1 MTGDQQ
7 RRGNLPRWIGV
18 AAFWLAIAG
27 LSVPAAAQTGPGG
40 APTTVREIRVE
51 GIQRIE
57 PETVRSYMSIR
68 AGDPFDPE
76 RIDRSLKSLFGTG
89 LFADVSI
96 RQEGAVLIVRVV
108 ENPIIN
114 RLVFE
119 GNDQIDDETLNSE
132 VQLAPRQV
140 YSRTRVQND
149 VKRIVELYR
158 ADGRFAAK
166 VEPKIIRLSQNRLDL
181 VFEIDEGPPTKIRKI
196 SFIGNKRFTDSR
208 LRSVIQSQESSLMNY
223 LTLSFL
229 TGAGIY
235 DPDLLTF
242 DRELLLRFYQNK
254 GFADFRVVSAVAELS
269 RNRRDF
275 FVTFTLEEGQRYRFG
290 SIEISSR
297 LEELDVSKLT
307 PAMKIKQGERYNA
320 KLVEA
325 TVSSLT
331 DAVGNFGF
339 AFVDIKTRV
348 KRDREKR
355 TVGITFEIGEAP
367 RVFVERIDVKGNF
380 RTFDRVLRR
389 EFRLVEGD
397 AFNTARFRRS
407 RQRLR
412 NLRFFK
418 KVEVKKT
425 EGSADD
431 RVVIDVKVEEQSTG
445 TFSIGGGFSSTEG
458 LISQLSLTERNL
470 LGKGQ
475 QGRLSF
481 RIGTEVQEFLL
492 GFTEPYFLDRNL
504 SAGFDIFQTFRRKR
518 DSINFEEQNTGLRL
532 NSGFEYD
539 ENLRQGLSYNL
550 RSTKI
555 TDIDDDASVFVKQ
568 QKGTTVTS
576 SIGQSLTYD
585 RRDSRVLPREGH
597 VVRLTNEFAG
607 LGGDA
612 RFIKTVIAGAQYYP
626 VGEKWVASLRGKV
639 GYIFGI
645 GEDVRINDR
654 FFLGGDSF
662 PGFKR
667 FGVGPRDV
675 STKDALGGNLLYT
688 LTSELSFPLGGKD
701 FEFRGYL
708 FSLAGGLGN
717 LDDSGIGIAD
727 SGGLRVSVGV
737 GLGITTPFGPLR
749 LDFAN
754 AIVKADFD
762 ETESFRFS
770 VGTRF

>member
-1 MTGDQQ
+1 MTGHQE
-7 RRGNLPRWIGV
+7 RRGDFPRWIGV
-18 AAFWLAIAG
+18 VALCLAIAG
-27 LSVPAAAQTGPGG
+27 LSVPAGAQTGPGG
-40 APTTVREIRVE
+40 TATVREIRVE

-57 PETVRSYMSIR
+57 PETVRSYLSIR

-96 RQEGAVLIVRVV
+96 RREGAVLIVRVV

-114 RLVFE
+114 RLAFE

-158 ADGRFAAK
+158 ADGRYAAK
-166 VEPKIIRLSQNRLDL
+166 VEPKIIRQSQNRVDL

-196 SFIGNKRFTDSR
+196 SFIGNKRFTDSQ
-208 LRSVIQSQESSLMNY
+208 LRSVIQSQESGLMNY

-242 DRELLLRFYQNK
+242 DRELLLRFYRNR
-254 GFADFRVVSAVAELS
+254 GYADFRVVSAVAELS

-275 FVTFTLEEGQRYRFG
+275 FVTFTIEEGKRYRFG
-290 SIEISSR
+290 SIGISSR

-307 PAMKIKQGERYNA
+307 PALKIEKGEWYNA

-325 TVSSLT
+325 TVISLT

-339 AFVDIKTRV
+339 AFVDINPRF

-355 TVGITFEIGEAP
+355 TIGVTFEIGEAP

-389 EFRLVEGD
+389 EFRLAEGD
-397 AFNTARFRRS
+397 AFNTVRFRRS
-407 RQRLR
+407 RERLR

-418 KVEVKKT
+418 TVEVKKT
-425 EGSADD
+425 EGSSNDK
-431 RVVIDVKVEEQSTG
+431 VVIDVQVEEQSTG
-445 TFSIGGGFSSTEG
+445 TFSVGGGFSSTEG
-458 LISQLSLTERNL
+458 LISQISLTERNL

-481 RIGTEVQEFLL
+481 RLGTEVQEFQL

-518 DSINFEEQNTGLRL
+518 DSINFEEQNTGFRL

-539 ENLRQGLSYNL
+539 EHLRQGLSYNL

-555 TDIDDDASVFVKQ
+555 TDVDSDASLFVKEQ
-568 QKGTTVTS
+568 EGTTVTS
-576 SIGQSLTYD
+576 SVGQSLTYD
-585 RRDSRVLPREGH
+585 RRDSRLLPREGH
-597 VVRLTNEFAG
+597 VVRLSNEFAG

-612 RFIKTVIAGAQYYP
+612 TFIKTVVSGAQYFP
-626 VGEKWVASLRGKV
+626 IGETWIASLRGKL
-639 GYIFGI
+639 GYIIGI

-675 STKDALGGNLLYT
+675 ATNDALGGNLLYT
-688 LTSELSFPLGGKD
+688 VTSELSFPLGGKN

-708 FSLAGGLGN
+708 FSVAGSLGS
-717 LDDSGIGIAD
+717 LDGSGSGIAD
-727 SGGLRVSVGV
+727 SGGLRVSLGV
-737 GLGITTPFGPLR
+737 GLGITTPFGPIR
-749 LDFAN
+749 LDIAN
-754 AIVKADFD
+754 AIVKDDFD
-762 ETESFRFS
+762 ETESIRFS